1 MQSNEIRQRFL
12 AFFEKRGHRIVG
24 SSSLVPANDPTLLFA
39 NAGMNQFKDVFLG
52 RERRDY
58 SRATTSQK
66 CVRAGGKHNDLEQVG
81 RTTRHHTF
89 FEMLGNFSF
98 GDYFKKEAIPWAW
111 ELITREFAIPREKLY
126 VTVFR
131 EDDEAEE
138 IWAQDVGVPRERI
151 FRLDEHDNFWQMG
164 DTGPCGPCSE
174 IHYDLGPAASG
185 EGHADCKFPC
195 DCGRYVELWN
205 LVFMQFNRD
214 EQGVMTPLPRP
225 SIDTGAGLERLAS
238 VLQGKLANFDTD
250 LFRPLVD
257 EAAGLANVEYGANH
271 DTDVSLRIIADHAR
285 SSTFLIS
292 DGVLPSNEG
301 RGYVLRLIM
310 RRALYHGQTL
320 GLNEPFLYKIS
331 SRVVDMMKGAYPE
344 LVQTAPHVAKAI
356 KKEEE
361 QYAHT
366 TKVGLEKLDE
376 STVYDA
382 DGTPHSFSHWR
393 REYLRQPG
401 AAFGGKQ
408 GTLPGDVVF
417 RLHDTFG
424 LRPDFVQDVVKNYHI
439 TVDLHGYENEMQIQR
454 NRARASWKG
463 VEKKTASPGIFSD
476 GGERQDGL

>member
-1 MQSNEIRQRFL
+1 MRSSEIRTRFL
-12 AFFEKRGHRIVG
+12 KFFEARGHRVLP
-24 SSSLVPANDPTLLFA
+24 SSSLVPAHDPTLLFA

-52 RERRDY
+52 REKRDY

-98 GDYFKKEAIPWAW
+98 GDYFKKDAIPWAW
-111 ELITREFAIPREKLY
+111 ELITGEFGIASEKLY
-126 VTVFR
+126 VTIFEGKSTPQADLPR
-131 EDDEAEE
+131 DDEAYDC
-138 IWAQDVGVPRERI
+138 WRALGVPPDRI
-151 FRLDEHDNFWQMG
+151 FALGMKDNFWQMG

-174 IHYDLGPAASG
+174 IHYDMGIGASDQ
-185 EGHADCKFPC
+185 GHTDCKFPC

-238 VLQGKLANFDTD
+238 VLQGKLSNFDTD
-250 LFRPLVD
+250 LFRPLID
-257 EAAGLANVEYGANH
+257 EAAALANVEYDANH
-271 DTDVSLRIIADHAR
+271 DTDVSLRIIADHSRA
-285 SSTFLIS
+285 STFLIS

-331 SRVVDMMKGAYPE
+331 SRVVDLMKDAYPE

-356 KKEEE
+356 KVEEE
-361 QYAHT
+361 QYART
-366 TKVGLEKLDE
+366 TRVGLERLETVNVILPSGDE
-376 STVYDA
+376 V
-382 DGTPHSFSHWR
+382 P
-393 REYLRQPG
+393 
-401 AAFGGKQ
+401 
-408 GTLPGDVVF
+408 F
-417 RLHDTFG
+417 R
-424 LRPDFVQDVVKNYHI
+424 VAKA
-439 TVDLHGYENEMQIQR
+439 IQR
-454 NRARASWKG
+454 VISDRKPNESLVIAYNRR
-463 VEKKTASPGIFSD
+463 
-476 GGERQDGL
+476 RQDANIEPWERAAYEEWDRPQQLIANRLQNFGRQIVDELSPQARMQDWVGQFRR